1 MTTAQTLRFTAE
13 QVLPRDADSAT
24 LVARVAT
31 ADGPGLAR
39 IEGGTVIDVT
49 AAFPTFAHLLRQE
62 APTAALNAA
71 HGVTLCDLAT
81 LIENSQAVQRDPSRP
96 HLLAPVDLQAVKAA
110 GVTFARSLVERTVEE
125 AARGDPS
132 QAGRVREELA
142 AAIGVDLGSIVP
154 GSQQAADLKAALQAK
169 DLWSQY
175 LEVGLGP
182 DIEIFT
188 KTQPLASVG
197 HGAWIGLHPRSSWS
211 NPEPEVVLVIAPD
224 GRIVGATLGNDV
236 NLRDFEGRSALLLG
250 KAKDN
255 NGSSAL
261 GPVIRLFDDGFGL
274 DDLKSA
280 EVRVKV
286 TGTDGFV
293 LDDASDISQISRTPE
308 EMARQLFETHH
319 YPDGVVLFTGTL
331 FAPVQDRDTPGIGFT
346 HKLGDV
352 VEIASPRLGLLANR
366 VGLSTEIPAWE
377 AGALD
382 LFRSL
387 ARRGIAF

>member
-1 MTTAQTLRFTAE
+1 MQLWCCQTRGW
-13 QVLPRDADSAT
+13 RADRT
-24 LVARVAT
+24 K
-31 ADGPGLAR
+31 
-39 IEGGTVIDVT
+39 
-49 AAFPTFAHLLRQE
+49 
-62 APTAALNAA
+62 
-71 HGVTLCDLAT
+71 
-81 LIENSQAVQRDPSRP
+81 PSRP
-96 HLLAPVDLQAVKAA
+96 SLLAPVDFQAVKAA
-110 GVTFARSLVERTVEE
+110 GVTFASSLVERTVEE

-132 QAGRVREELA
+132 QAGRVREELV
-142 AAIGVDLGSIVP
+142 AAIGIDLRSVVP
-154 GSQQAADLKAALQAK
+154 GSQQADGLKKVLLDK
-169 DLWSQY
+169 GLWSQY

-197 HGAWIGLHPRSSWS
+197 HGEWIGLHPRSSWN
-211 NPEPEVVLVIAPD
+211 NPEPEVVLVLSPA
-224 GRIVGATLGNDV
+224 GKIVGATLGNDV

-274 DDLKSA
+274 DDLKKA
-280 EVRVKV
+280 EVSVKV

-293 LDDASDISQISRTPE
+293 LDDMSDMSQISRSPE

-346 HKLGDV
+346 HKLGDI

-366 VGLSTEIPAWE
+366 VGLSTEIPPWKQ
-377 AGALD
+377 GALD
-382 LFRSL
+382 LFQSL
-387 ARRGIAF
+387 ARRGIAL

>member
-1 MTTAQTLRFTAE
+1 MTTAQALDFTAE
-13 QVLPRDADSAT
+13 QVLPKDAAGAT

-31 ADGPGLAR
+31 ADGPSLCR
-39 IEGGTVIDVT
+39 IIGDDVIDVT
-49 AAFPTFAHLLRQE
+49 AAFPTLAHLLRH
-62 APTAALNAA
+62 ATPTVALNKAQ
-71 HGVTLCDLAT
+71 GVTLCDVAT
-81 LIENSQAVQRDPSRP
+81 LIENSQATQRDPSRP
-96 HLLAPVDLQAVKAA
+96 CLLAPVDLQAVKAA

-142 AAIGVDLGSIVP
+142 AAIGVDLSSIVP

-169 DLWSQY
+169 GLWSQY

-197 HGAWIGLHPRSSWS
+197 HGEWIGLHPRSSWS
-211 NPEPEVVLVIAPD
+211 NPEPEVVLVLSPD

-274 DDLKSA
+274 DDLKTA

-286 TGTDGFV
+286 TGADGYL
-293 LDDASDISQISRTPE
+293 LDDASDMSQISRTPE

-331 FAPVQDRDTPGIGFT
+331 FAPVKDRDTPGIGFT

-366 VGLSTEIPAWE
+366 VDLSTEIPAWKT
-377 AGALD
+377 GALD

-387 ARRGIAF
+387 AQRGIAL

>member
-1 MTTAQTLRFTAE
+1 
-13 QVLPRDADSAT
+13 
-24 LVARVAT
+24 
-31 ADGPGLAR
+31 
-39 IEGGTVIDVT
+39 
-49 AAFPTFAHLLRQE
+49 
-62 APTAALNAA
+62 
-71 HGVTLCDLAT
+71 
-81 LIENSQAVQRDPSRP
+81 
-96 HLLAPVDLQAVKAA
+96 
-110 GVTFARSLVERTVEE
+110 
-125 AARGDPS
+125 
-132 QAGRVREELA
+132 VRAELA

-169 DLWSQY
+169 GMWSQY

-197 HGAWIGLHPRSSWS
+197 HGEWIGLHPRSSWS

-261 GPVIRLFDDGFGL
+261 GPVIRLFDGGFGL
-274 DDLKSA
+274 DDLKTA
-280 EVRVKV
+280 EVRVRV
-286 TGTDGFV
+286 TGTDGFT
-293 LDDASDISQISRTPE
+293 LDDASDMSQISRTPD

-319 YPDGVVLFTGTL
+319 YPDGAVLFTGTV

-346 HKLGDV
+346 HKPGDV

-366 VGLSTEIPAWE
+366 VGL
-377 AGALD
+377 
-382 LFRSL
+382 
-387 ARRGIAF
+387 

>member
-1 MTTAQTLRFTAE
+1 MTTAPTLDFSVG

-24 LVARVAT
+24 LIARVAT
-31 ADGPGLAR
+31 ANGPSLCR

-49 AAFPTFAHLLRQE
+49 DSFPTLAHLLRHE
-62 APTAALNAA
+62 APAAALKEA

-81 LIENSQAVQRDPSRP
+81 LIENSQAAKRDPSQP
-96 HLLAPVDLQAVKAA
+96 SLLAPVDLQAVKAA

-132 QAGRVREELA
+132 QAGYVREELA

-154 GSQQAADLKAALQAK
+154 GSTEAADLKTALQAK

-197 HGAWIGLHPRSSWS
+197 HGEWIGLHPRSSWS

-255 NGSSAL
+255 NGSSAV
-261 GPVIRLFDDGFGL
+261 GPIIRLFDDGFGL
-274 DDLKSA
+274 DALKTA

-286 TGTDGFV
+286 TGADGFV
-293 LDDASDISQISRTPE
+293 LDDASDMSQISRTPE

-366 VGLSTEIPAWE
+366 VGLSTEIPAWKT
-377 AGALD
+377 GALD

-387 ARRGIAF
+387 ARRGIAL

>member
-1 MTTAQTLRFTAE
+1 MTTAQPLRFTAE
-13 QVLPRDADSAT
+13 QVLPRDVGSAS

-31 ADGPGLAR
+31 ANGPSLCR
-39 IEGGTVIDVT
+39 IKGDAVLDVSVS
-49 AAFPTFAHLLRQE
+49 FPTLTHLLRQDDP
-62 APTAALNAA
+62 ANALNEAQ
-71 HGVTLCDLAT
+71 GVTLCDVGA
-81 LIENSQAVQRDPSRP
+81 LIESSQATPRDPSRP

-132 QAGRVREELA
+132 QAGRVRAELA

-154 GSQQAADLKAALQAK
+154 GSPAAADLKIALQEK
-169 DLWSQY
+169 GLWSQY

-188 KTQPLASVG
+188 KAQPLASVG
-197 HGAWIGLHPRSSWS
+197 HGDWIGLHPRSSWS
-211 NPEPEVVLVIAPD
+211 NPEPEVVLVFSPD

-261 GPVIRLFDDGFGL
+261 GPVIRLFDDGYGL
-274 DDLKSA
+274 EDVKTA

-293 LDDASDISQISRTPE
+293 LDDASDMSQISRTPE

-319 YPDGVVLFTGTL
+319 YPDGVVLFTGTM

-346 HKLGDV
+346 HKLDDI

-366 VGLSTEIPAWE
+366 VGLSTKIPPWE
-377 AGALD
+377 TGATD

-387 ARRGIAF
+387 VRRGIAL

>member
-1 MTTAQTLRFTAE
+1 MTTAQTMSFTAD
-13 QVLPRDADSAT
+13 QVLPRDVDSAT

-31 ADGPGLAR
+31 ANGPSLCR
-39 IEGGTVIDVT
+39 ITGGNVVDVT
-49 AAFPTFAHLLRQE
+49 AAFPTLAHLLRDDT
-62 APTAALNAA
+62 PAATLNEA
-71 HGVTLCDLAT
+71 HGVTLCDVAT

-96 HLLAPVDLQAVKAA
+96 CLLAPVDLQAVKAA
-110 GVTFARSLVERTVEE
+110 GVTFASSLVERTVEE

-132 QAGRVREELA
+132 QAGRVRQELA
-142 AAIGVDLGSIVP
+142 AAIGVDLGRIVP
-154 GSQQAADLKAALQAK
+154 GSQAAEDLKTALQEK
-169 DLWSQY
+169 GLWSQY

-197 HGAWIGLHPRSSWS
+197 HGEWIGLHPRSAWS
-211 NPEPEVVLVIAPD
+211 NPEPEVVLVLAPD
-224 GRIVGATLGNDV
+224 GQIVGATLGNDV

-261 GPVIRLFDDGFGL
+261 GPVVRLFDDGFGL
-274 DDLKSA
+274 DDLKTA

-286 TGTDGFV
+286 TGPDGFV
-293 LDDASDISQISRTPE
+293 LDDASDMSQISRTSE

-346 HKLGDV
+346 HKPGDV
-352 VEIASPRLGLLANR
+352 VEIISPRLGLLANR

-377 AGALD
+377 TGALE

-387 ARRGIAF
+387 ARRGIAL